1 ILVSRNASTTRPAK
15 LLAWLVMD
23 EGGKVKEPL
32 AEVTA
37 PGATS
42 MSTPTTQPRQATT
55 KRRQLLLYVLIASLP
70 FSDFLQAGIVAF
82 NAAPVMGDLAAS
94 PEEYSLVATLYA
106 VVAIGM
112 ISMHRWL
119 VERLGWW

>member
-1 ILVSRNASTTRPAK
+1 
-15 LLAWLVMD
+15 
-23 EGGKVKEPL
+23 
-32 AEVTA
+32 
-37 PGATS
+37 
-42 MSTPTTQPRQATT
+42 MSTPTTRPLQAATR
-55 KRRQLLLYVLIASLP
+55 RRQLLLYVLIASLP

-119 VERLGWW
+119 VERLGWRCFVQGCSALFALGALVCGFSGSLIGFG